1 MTPLVLHDLQDS
13 QIFALAQ
20 AAGRAGLVVDGTSEP
35 VEPWARKSRYV
46 RRVHR
51 VPCLSDLTRSMYAW
65 HIKQTGLAGV
75 WLACTDDVA
84 DFTAR
89 YRGFLEKAGMRLL
102 APEPEALDA
111 VARRA
116 YPETPGLVA
125 PFSAWMPAGDL
136 LGAKA
141 TELPYPLIVKLARG
155 LYRRADGPEEL
166 AAFLRELG
174 GEKHPEVEVYVQG
187 FVSGEVA
194 RMASA
199 IVLCDADGR
208 AVRVFTARRLR
219 VAPTAYGWFG
229 ETLAARAEWLPELA
243 EAACALAEQLG
254 WRGFLEV
261 EAKQGPDGRWHLL
274 EVNPRISGWGAL
286 AEADGAGLLRAYHM
300 LCTEAPRLARAALQR
315 DRAEYV
321 RVIATV
327 YHDPDWAVPT
337 APGDTRLARA
347 RRLVATLARAWRAP
361 DRVCLGAWDARD
373 LTASLALAA
382 RTVRRVWA
390 LFRGR
395 TRLDGVA

>member
-1 MTPLVLHDLQDS
+1 
-13 QIFALAQ
+13 
-20 AAGRAGLVVDGTSEP
+20 
-35 VEPWARKSRYV
+35 
-46 RRVHR
+46 
-51 VPCLSDLTRSMYAW
+51 
-65 HIKQTGLAGV
+65 
-75 WLACTDDVA
+75 
-84 DFTAR
+84 
-89 YRGFLEKAGMRLL
+89 MRLL

-187 FVSGEVA
+187 FVPGEVA

-229 ETLAARAEWLPELA
+229 ETLAARSPSSSAG
-243 EAACALAEQLG
+243 AASSRWRPSRGRMDAGTCSRSTRASPAGARSPRRTARGCCA
-254 WRGFLEV
+254 
-261 EAKQGPDGRWHLL
+261 P
-274 EVNPRISGWGAL
+274 ITCS
-286 AEADGAGLLRAYHM
+286 
-300 LCTEAPRLARAALQR
+300 
-315 DRAEYV
+315 
-321 RVIATV
+321 
-327 YHDPDWAVPT
+327 
-337 APGDTRLARA
+337 A
-347 RRLVATLARAWRAP
+347 RRRP
-361 DRVCLGAWDARD
+361 G
-373 LTASLALAA
+373 S
-382 RTVRRVWA
+382 
-390 LFRGR
+390 RGR
-395 TRLDGVA
+395 RCNAIAPNTCA